1 MWSIS
6 FFKSSRGERLV
17 KEFIEVQP
25 ILTQAKITH
34 LLSLLE
40 IYGLAVGPP
49 YVKKIARDLFEIRVT
64 GNLQI
69 RIFFTI
75 RKHTIY
81 LLHGFIKKTQKIPTK
96 ELSIALRRLVLV

>member
-49 YVKKIARDLFEIRVT
+49 YVKK
-64 GNLQI
+64 N
-69 RIFFTI
+69 
-75 RKHTIY
+75 
-81 LLHGFIKKTQKIPTK
+81 
-96 ELSIALRRLVLV
+96 SS